1 MNNKLKIFSCNLGF
15 FLNRVSLITAIISI
29 IGIVFAIVFT
39 DRYFSQQ
46 LYIRVI
52 FFISTMITVIERLLN
67 IICSGNDEK
76 KKEKVTDS
84 IAWINVLILS
94 MSTLISEEIFF
105 KMVLISSSIAII
117 LLISYHTNN
126 N

>member
-1 MNNKLKIFSCNLGF
+1 M
-15 FLNRVSLITAIISI
+15 
-29 IGIVFAIVFT
+29 
-39 DRYFSQQ
+39 
-46 LYIRVI
+46 
-52 FFISTMITVIERLLN
+52 FFISTFITVIEQLLN
-67 IICSGNDEK
+67 IIFSGNNENE
-76 KKEKVTDS
+76 KEKVTDS

-94 MSTLISEEIFF
+94 MSTLISEEIFL